1 MIVDASA
8 LIALIHREP
17 GWERLVEALDAAPY
31 AAVAAPTLAEAMI
44 VLAARDVSPTILPAL
59 LAAADVEVVPFGPD
73 HAYEAAAAFRRFGT
87 GRHPAALTYGDCMAY
102 AAAQVA
108 DAPLLF
114 VGEDFVRTDVRP
126 ALS

>member
-1 MIVDASA
+1 VIVDASA

-44 VLAARDVSPTILPAL
+44 VLSARDVAPTVLPAL
-59 LAAADVEVVPFGPD
+59 LAAADVEVLSFGPD

-87 GRHPAALTYGDCMAY
+87 GRPSAALNFGDCMAY

-114 VGEDFVRTDVRP
+114 VGEDFAQTDVRA

>member
-1 MIVDASA
+1 VIVDASA

-17 GWERLVEALDAAPY
+17 GWERLVGALDAAPY

-44 VLAARDVSPTILPAL
+44 VLAARDVSPTVLPAL
-59 LAAADVEVVPFGPD
+59 LAAADIDVLPFGTD
-73 HAYEAAAAFRRFGT
+73 HAYEAAAAFRRFGK
-87 GRHPAALTYGDCMAY
+87 GRHPAALNYGDCLAY

-114 VGEDFVRTDVRP
+114 VGDDFARTDVRA

>member
-44 VLAARDVSPTILPAL
+44 VLAARDVDRKSTRLNSS
-59 LAAADVEVVPFGPD
+59 
-73 HAYEAAAAFRRFGT
+73 HY
-87 GRHPAALTYGDCMAY
+87 
-102 AAAQVA
+102 
-108 DAPLLF
+108 
-114 VGEDFVRTDVRP
+114 
-126 ALS
+126 S